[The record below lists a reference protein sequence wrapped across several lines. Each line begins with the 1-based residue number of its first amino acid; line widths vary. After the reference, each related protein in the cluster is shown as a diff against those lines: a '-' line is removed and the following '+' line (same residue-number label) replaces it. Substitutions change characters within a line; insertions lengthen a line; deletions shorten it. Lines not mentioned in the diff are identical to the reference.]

1 MPMIRDPAARIAA
14 LRFLAALAAAVL
26 AAFALNAA
34 AAPFVVRLG
43 AERVVLDAPAG
54 YSDSLGLSSPR
65 LQELAEA
72 QTSPSNRILL
82 FAITDGDL
90 RRFMSGDRPDFRRY
104 MIAVIPA
111 RLEHERLSAAEFGA
125 LAGESLG
132 EMGKPPAKADDLA
145 QLDAPPHGQPRLLAE
160 LRRDPFAVSVLQGMR
175 LPAAGSAERE
185 AKPKYLFS
193 TTTLL
198 LLRGK
203 ALTLSVY
210 TDHEGPADIDW
221 LRTVTLRWAEELQR
235 LNRNP

>member
-1 MPMIRDPAARIAA
+1 M
-14 LRFLAALAAAVL
+14 RFLAALAAAVL

-132 EMGKPPAKADDLA
+132 EMGKPPAKADDLT